1 MDTNKIQIPILGT
14 DETIPY
20 SDLYPKDHRYLVTYA
35 LKQGL
40 KCAVLKRPRKGKKDA
55 FYLRISKGK
64 AFRWISTHRAFFNP
78 KPACELS
85 CFKYLTFQIF
95 KSAGLPIPRYRKI
108 TNLSQ
113 LEGLSTS
120 VPSSWVVKPAA
131 RGMGEDVVVNIKT
144 NLQLKKICQ
153 SLFKKHPSLMIEEFI
168 KGKDLRLLILG
179 DECLAAIRRIPPKIR
194 GDGRHSIL
202 QLIRKINKERASRHL
217 EEWAPPL
224 KPIKID
230 LETKRTLAQR
240 GLSLKSILSQ
250 GKEIYVRRVANLS
263 TGATIRDVTKRV
275 HPQIKVVAV
284 EAVRLLGLKIAGVDI
299 VTTDIARPLSQTKGR
314 INEVNSVP
322 TLWIHQYPHYGPGQ
336 PVAKR
341 FLNWLFKTI

>member
-1 MDTNKIQIPILGT
+1 MNTDKIRIPILGT
-14 DETIPY
+14 DEAIPY

-40 KCAVLKRPRKGKKDA
+40 KCAALKRPRKGKKPA
-55 FYLRISKGK
+55 FYLRISKGRI
-64 AFRWISTHRAFFNP
+64 FRWVSTHRAFFNP

-85 CFKYLTFQIF
+85 CFKYLTFQIL
-95 KSAGLPIPRYRKI
+95 KSAGLSVPGYRKI

-113 LEGLSTS
+113 LKGLSTS
-120 VPSSWVVKPAA
+120 VPPSWVVKPAA
-131 RGMGEDVVVNIKT
+131 RGMGEDVVVNIKS
-144 NLQLKKICQ
+144 NPQLKRICQ

-202 QLIRKINKERASRHL
+202 QLIQKINKARKNRHL

-240 GLSLKSILSQ
+240 GLSLKSILPQ
-250 GKEIYVRRVANLS
+250 GKKIYVRKVANLS
-263 TGATIRDVTKRV
+263 TGATIRDVTKEV
-275 HPQIKVVAV
+275 HPQIKRTAV

-299 VTTDIARPLSQTKGR
+299 VTTDITRPLPQTKGK
-314 INEVNSVP
+314 INEVNSIP
-322 TLWIHQYPHYGPGQ
+322 TLWIYQYPHYGSSQ
-336 PVAKR
+336 PVAER